1 MKNNPY
7 MTISEFA
14 KLTGIKRANLI
25 FYDKIGLLVPEHRGA
40 NDYRYYTRRQL
51 GSAYLIVS
59 LRELGI
65 GIEEIKHYAS
75 SRTPEQM
82 ISLFQI
88 QEEKIQAEITKL
100 CRLQEIMR
108 LYTDMAN
115 EALTTDT
122 KEIRIVQKKR
132 EPVFLGPHSKAGQTD
147 DENLTSFYNYASDQ
161 GMDLGCPMGVV
172 IAKENLLKNSIDP
185 VYQYY
190 LKARHDTNGYKP
202 AGFYATAYGQC
213 RYGQSHTVY
222 ERLFAYLQKTNTR
235 ITGDAYE
242 EYPLNE
248 MAMQDEDDYLVKVEI
263 MVEN

>member
-14 KLTGIKRANLI
+14 KLTGIKRVNLI
-25 FYDKIGLLVPEHRGA
+25 FYDKIGLLVPEHRGT

-51 GSAYLIVS
+51 GSAYLIAS

-75 SRTPEQM
+75 GRSPEQM

-115 EALTTDT
+115 EALTADTD
-122 KEIRIVQKKR
+122 EIKVVKKKR
-132 EPVFLGPHSKAGQTD
+132 EPVFLGHLSQGQTE
-147 DENLTSFYNYASDQ
+147 DENTISFYNYASEQ
-161 GMDLGCPMGVV
+161 GMDLGCPMGAV

-190 LKARHDTNGYKP
+190 LKAKHGTNGYKP
-202 AGFYATAYGQC
+202 AGYYATAYGRC
-213 RYGQSHTVY
+213 RYGQSQSVY
-222 ERLFAYLQKTNTR
+222 QRLFAYLNKTNR
-235 ITGDAYE
+235 KISGNAYE

-248 MAMQDEDDYLVKVEI
+248 MAMQDEDEYLVKVEI

>member
-1 MKNNPY
+1 MKNKPY
-7 MTISEFA
+7 MAISEFA

-51 GSAYLIVS
+51 GSAYLIAS

-65 GIEEIKHYAS
+65 GIEEIKQYAS

-82 ISLFQI
+82 IALFQI
-88 QEEKIQAEITKL
+88 QEEKIQTEITKL
-100 CRLQEIMR
+100 CRLQEIMK

-115 EALTTDT
+115 EALTTDVD
-122 KEIRIVQKKR
+122 EITIVKKKR
-132 EPVFLGPHSKAGQTD
+132 EPVFLGPPSETGQTE
-147 DENLTSFYNYASDQ
+147 DENTISFYNYAAEQ

-172 IAKENLLKNSIDP
+172 IAQENLLKSSIDP

-190 LKARHDTNGYKP
+190 LKAKHGANGYKP
-202 AGFYATAYGQC
+202 AGSYATAYGRC
-213 RYGQSHTVY
+213 RYGQSHCVY
-222 ERLFAYLQKTNTR
+222 QRLFAYLDKTNR
-235 ITGDAYE
+235 KITGNAYE

-248 MAMQDEDDYLVKVEI
+248 MAMQDEDEYLVKVEI